1 VIDTDS
7 SKDVK
12 PMILACSGGSNVGQL
27 ANRAAVDLTVE
38 GFGAMFCL
46 AGIGAHLSKFVK
58 SAQDSPA
65 VIAIDGCPI
74 GCVKELLE
82 HAGITTGAYSVITEL
97 GIEKNKNFDLEP
109 EDVAKVIDSVK
120 GSWIN
125 RSGS

>member
-1 VIDTDS
+1 METNS
-7 SKDVK
+7 PTNAK

-27 ANRAAVDLTVE
+27 ANKAAVDLTTE

-58 SAQDSPA
+58 SAQDASA

-82 HAGITTGAYSVITEL
+82 HADIRPATYLVLTEL
-97 GIEKNKNFDLEP
+97 GIEKCKSFDLDSNDLE
-109 EDVAKVIDSVK
+109 KVVDSVK
-120 GSWIN
+120 GAYF
-125 RSGS
+125 RQFAR

>member
-1 VIDTDS
+1 MIDTDS
-7 SKDVK
+7 PSEVK

-27 ANRAAVDLTVE
+27 ANRAAVDLTTE

-46 AGIGAHLSKFVK
+46 AGIGAHLNKFVK

-82 HAGITTGAYSVITEL
+82 HADIKPAAYFVLTEL
-97 GIEKNKNFDLEP
+97 GIEKNKRFELDP
-109 EDVAKVIDSVK
+109 KDVASVIDTVK
-120 GSWIN
+120 DSWKN
-125 RSGS
+125 KSRS